1 MSDRMAEARELF
13 RRYDYLRPDDLA
25 TPIPDAD
32 LLAME
37 ERCKRAQT
45 GPWRVDFGE
54 EIGNNWVVA
63 TGAAYDQERRGTYAV
78 ATDRIHASQTNAADG
93 KDDAEFIAH
102 ARQDL
107 PRCLEEIRRLRA
119 ELAKGWVRT

>member
-1 MSDRMAEARELF
+1 MSTQSTPQELF
-13 RRYDYLRPDDLA
+13 RRYDYGRPSELA

-37 ERCKRAQT
+37 QRCKRAQV

-54 EIGNNWVVA
+54 EIGSNWVVA
-63 TGAAYDQERRGTYAV
+63 TNAAYDQDKRGTWAV
-78 ATDRIHASQTNAADG
+78 ATDRAHASDCNAADG

-102 ARQDL
+102 ARQDV
-107 PRCLEEIRRLRA
+107 PRLLEEVRRLRA
-119 ELAKGWVRT
+119 VVAKGWER